1 MKWLNRLYR
10 IGLFTGPLGVL
21 ISLGGCGDAS
31 VNEVKQWM
39 EATQKEVRPQVT
51 PLSEPKK
58 FIPFG
63 YVNKAEVDPFNPNKL
78 LGAIA
83 KLTATTK
90 KGPVIDESR
99 AREFLEGFPLD
110 TVKMVGF
117 LEKKGVFTALVQ
129 IDKNVYQVK
138 VGNYVGQNH
147 GKIAKITES
156 EIVINEIVQD
166 ATGDNIEHE
175 AKLELQETKNDRS
188 K

>member
-1 MKWLNRLYR
+1 MKWANQLHR
-10 IGLFTGPLGVL
+10 IGIFIGPFSLAVL
-21 ISLGGCGDAS
+21 LGGCGDAS
-31 VNEVKQWM
+31 VNEVRQWM
-39 EATQKEVRPQVT
+39 ETTKKEVQPQVP

-63 YVNKAEVDPFNPNKL
+63 YVNKSEIDPFNPNKL

-83 KLTATTK
+83 KLSVRTQ

-99 AREFLEGFPLD
+99 VREYLEGFPLD
-110 TVKMVGF
+110 TLKMVGF

-129 IDKNVYQVK
+129 VDKNVYQVK
-138 VGNYVGQNH
+138 VNNYVGQNH
-147 GKIAKITES
+147 GKVSKITES
-156 EIVINEIVQD
+156 EIVVNEIVQD

-175 AKLELQETKNDRS
+175 AKLELQETK

>member
-1 MKWLNRLYR
+1 MNWVTQLGR
-10 IGLFTGPLGVL
+10 TGSGIGVL
-21 ISLGGCGDAS
+21 SLIILLSGCGEAS

-39 EATQKEVRPQVT
+39 ETTKKEVRPQVP

-83 KLTATTK
+83 RLTASTK
-90 KGPVIDESR
+90 KGPVIDETR
-99 AREFLEGFPLD
+99 VREYLEGFPLD
-110 TVKMVGF
+110 TLKMVGF
-117 LEKKGVFTALVQ
+117 LEKKGVFVALVQ
-129 IDKNVYQVK
+129 VDKNVYQVK
-138 VGNYVGQNH
+138 VGNHVGQNH
-147 GKIAKITES
+147 GKVAKITES

-166 ATGDNIEHE
+166 ATGDNVEHE